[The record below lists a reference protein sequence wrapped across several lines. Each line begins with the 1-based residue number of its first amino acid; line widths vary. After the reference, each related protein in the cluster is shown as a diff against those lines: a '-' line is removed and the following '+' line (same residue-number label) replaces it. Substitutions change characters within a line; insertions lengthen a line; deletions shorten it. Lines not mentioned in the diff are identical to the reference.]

1 MNNTQKLDDIRRR
14 LRVIE
19 TRLTIIQRASIIM
32 FEQATRGSL
41 PPGWL
46 ISDSER
52 KILAG
57 AHTMSDD
64 EFWGQITG
72 QYRRS

>member
-1 MNNTQKLDDIRRR
+1 MNNTEKLDDIRRR

-19 TRLTIIQRASIIM
+19 TRLTIIQRASIVM
-32 FEQATRGSL
+32 FERIMRGSV

-46 ISDSER
+46 IMDSEH

-57 AHTMSDD
+57 ARTMSDD
-64 EFWGQITG
+64 EFWDEIAS
-72 QYRRS
+72 QYRQR